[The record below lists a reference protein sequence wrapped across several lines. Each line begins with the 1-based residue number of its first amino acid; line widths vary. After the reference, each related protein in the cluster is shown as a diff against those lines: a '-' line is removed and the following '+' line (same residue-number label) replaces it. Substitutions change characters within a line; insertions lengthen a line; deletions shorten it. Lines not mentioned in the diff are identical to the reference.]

1 MTFPEQLKAHREK
14 LGLTQAELAAVLE
27 VSPRTIWK
35 WLNGE
40 LPHILTQEAALA
52 RLAKSAIYRLRDS
65 YNMRN
70 SRCQSHQTTHKP
82 HEIH

>member
-1 MTFPEQLKAHREK
+1 MAFPTQLQHHQQR

-52 RLAKSAIYRLRDS
+52 RLANTEADDR
-65 YNMRN
+65 
-70 SRCQSHQTTHKP
+70 
-82 HEIH
+82 